1 MSRRFIGLWLGLWL
15 CACADPEDNQEE
27 TDAAVE
33 PGGARNDASAAP
45 GSADGGSPATGS
57 DAAQS
62 SDASGSGSSDAALGG
77 DARGP
82 GSSSDAGPSQD
93 AGGSGDAAQPSTDAG
108 PGPGPGPDAY
118 KLDCGG
124 SAVVLESAG
133 PPKNRINYIIAGDGY
148 TEADLGT
155 TYMQHL
161 NEMLKWIHMPAL
173 EPYTRYRKFINICA
187 LKVASPMSGIGTT
200 RGNSAFGG
208 YGNDETRLGYI
219 EDAKVR
225 DAMTRLL
232 PKEIEVD
239 WVAVVLNGNRWWNA
253 GGRYMVWSGGHKD
266 AGLAAMHEGGHS
278 FQLLADE
285 YGGNCT
291 FSGDEARMRI
301 NVTKDSTNTAGK
313 WSKWLD
319 FTQTPGTGKQG
330 IFEGGQY
337 CDKGAFRPSQ
347 ESVMNML
354 WDSSYFNAIS
364 LEQAVRV
371 IYKAVKPIDSSTPTT
386 VTAPGELVVDV
397 VDPAVVKLEWFV
409 DDQKQAATGRSLDV
423 PGLKLAS
430 GMHTVRARAYDDTP
444 WVRGDRKELEQSVS
458 WTIQVP

>member
-1 MSRRFIGLWLGLWL
+1 MSRRLVGLWLWLGLWL
-15 CACADPEDNQEE
+15 CACAGPEDKQDDL
-27 TDAAVE
+27 DAAAE
-33 PGGARNDASAAP
+33 PGAAREDAGQP
-45 GSADGGSPATGS
+45 QGSTDSGTPLPHA
-57 DAAQS
+57 DAAAS
-62 SDASGSGSSDAALGG
+62 SDAGGGSSSDAALGA

-82 GSSSDAGPSQD
+82 TPSSDAGSSPD
-93 AGGSGDAAQPSTDAG
+93 ASGDASP
-108 PGPGPGPDAY
+108 PGPGPAPNPGAY
-118 KLDCGG
+118 KLDCGA
-124 SAVVLESAG
+124 SALALESAG
-133 PPKNRINYIIAGDGY
+133 PPKNRINYVIAGDGY
-148 TEADLGT
+148 TEAELGT
-155 TYMQHL
+155 TYVQHL
-161 NEMLKWIHMPAL
+161 NEMLRWRFMPAL
-173 EPYTRYRKFINICA
+173 EPYSRYRKFVNICA
-187 LKVASPMSGIGTT
+187 LKVASPSSGIGTM

-225 DAMTRLL
+225 DAMTKLL

-253 GGRYMVWSGGHKD
+253 GGRYMVWSGAHKD

-291 FSGDEARMRI
+291 YSGDEARMRI
-301 NVTKDSTNTAGK
+301 NVTKDGTNTAGK
-313 WSKWLD
+313 WTKWLD
-319 FTQTPGTGKQG
+319 FTHTPGTGKQG
-330 IFEGGQY
+330 IFEGGEY

-371 IYKAVKPIDSSTPTT
+371 IYKAVKPIDSSTATT
-386 VTAPGELVVDV
+386 VTTPSELVVDV
-397 VDPAVVKLEWFV
+397 VDPAVIKLEWFV
-409 DDQKQAATGRSLDV
+409 DEQKQAATGRSLDV

-430 GMHTVRARAYDDTP
+430 GMHTIRARAFDDTP